1 MNAVE
6 VRWQRAL
13 SLPTSSVL
21 LLVYC
26 RFIIYSVCASVHFV
40 TCFDAVVVLHTLG
53 PSHCCAFL
61 AVFVIL
67 DNNQ

>member
-21 LLVYC
+21 LLVDC
-26 RFIIYSVCASVHFV
+26 CFIIYSVCASVHFV
-40 TCFDAVVVLHTLG
+40 TCFDVVVVLHILG
-53 PSHCCAFL
+53 PTHCCVFL
-61 AVFVIL
+61 SVFVIL